1 MHRNLIAGAVLASA
15 LLGSTSA
22 QAAPGLGGE
31 VYGATVEPGEVEI
44 ELRSGVLTGGPDA
57 GESVVKAEL
66 GYGIT
71 GHTRIATVVEFE
83 KEPGSPRRLEAIAF
97 EVVQNVGR
105 IGPVDVALYGE
116 YEIVRGGSDEGEAK
130 LLLEYRGRALDL
142 RFNLIAG
149 KELANSNKVELGY
162 AASADY
168 AVSDSTRVGVA
179 AFGGLGTFS
188 NFAPRAAHFVG
199 PNFKF
204 HTAAFGRP
212 FKIETGYLFA
222 LGAAKD
228 DAKGMVRLNLELE
241 L

>member
-1 MHRNLIAGAVLASA
+1 MTRFTASVAILAA
-15 LLGSTSA
+15 TLACATTA
-22 QAAPGLGGE
+22 HAAPGLGGE

-44 ELRSGVLTGGPDA
+44 ELRSGVLTGGADA
-57 GESVVKAEL
+57 GENVVKAEV

-71 GHTRIATVVEFE
+71 GHTRIAAVAEFE
-83 KEPGSPRRLEAIAF
+83 KEPGSPRRLEAVAF

-105 IGPVDVALYGE
+105 IGPIDVALYGE

-130 LLLEYRGRALDL
+130 LLLQYRGRALDL
-142 RFNLIAG
+142 RLNLIAG
-149 KELANSNKVELGY
+149 KELATANKVELGY

-168 AVSDSTRVGVA
+168 AVSENARVGLA
-179 AFGGLGTFS
+179 AFGGLGTFA
-188 NFAPRAAHFVG
+188 NFAPRAEHFVG

-204 HTAAFGRP
+204 HTGALGRP
-212 FKIETGYLFA
+212 LKIETGYLFA
-222 LGAAKD
+222 FGAAKD